1 MRKSNLYDQASEWTI
16 HIPNYMK
23 KKRSEKLNQP
33 NVGIGRLLWVVESRC
48 KVSEV
53 QLQRH
58 LWQPDK
64 FAEVPST
71 IEEESSL
78 VLTTTAVAEE
88 EEIRVLPLVV
98 GVAVVVVVEVVL
110 DVVVVVSTSCSVTSS
125 VVVARVIGVEKEKSC
140 TFEEKII

>member
-1 MRKSNLYDQASEWTI
+1 MRNINQLASEWTI
-16 HIPNYMK
+16 HNPNYMK
-23 KKRSEKLNQP
+23 KKRSGKLNQP
-33 NVGIGRLLWVVESRC
+33 NVGMGRLLWVVESRC

-125 VVVARVIGVEKEKSC
+125 VVVASVIGVEKEKSC